1 MSENAISFFV
11 PGIPKPGG
19 SKTGFPLKNS
29 KRIVITEACKDSAN
43 WRSTVALYAHQ
54 NYSGPPLK
62 GPLNLEIIFY
72 MPRPKY
78 HFGTGRN
85 ADRLKPFAPSYHEVN
100 PDATKLMR
108 STEDALKGILWDDD
122 SQVAIQLAKKPYS
135 LQPGA
140 KITVKPIIEKE
151 NRLGHE

>member
-1 MSENAISFFV
+1 MMSHSDKPISFFV

-19 SKTGFPLKNS
+19 SKTGFYIKKI
-29 KRIVITEACKDSAN
+29 KRVVITEACKTSMN
-43 WRSTVALYAHQ
+43 WRSAVALFAHE
-54 NYSGPPLK
+54 NYSGAPLK
-62 GPLNLEIIFY
+62 GPLKLEVIFY

-85 ADRLKPFAPSYHEVN
+85 AGNLKPSAPSHHSIS

-122 SQVAIQLAKKPYS
+122 SQVAEQYAKKPYS
-135 LQPGA
+135 CRPGA
-140 KITVKPIIEKE
+140 QITVQTITE
-151 NRLGHE
+151 